1 MRRREFTALFGG
13 AAAASLLRPLAAR
26 AQWDT
31 RMRRIG
37 ALIGT
42 GSAEGQAR
50 LAGFRQQLQDLGWSE
65 GRNIVIEERWGEGD
79 FDRIGTSAQELVS
92 EMPDVL
98 LAGSVRALAALKN
111 ATATIP
117 IVFVATSD
125 PVGQGFVASLA
136 RPGGNITGFS
146 LFEFSLAGKFVEII
160 KEIAPSVTHGI
171 LLCGADNPSFAGYMR
186 SINSVAAGLAMQI
199 SAGPIHD
206 AADIER
212 LITAFAGESNGGLL
226 LAPDVVANIHRDLII
241 ALAAKHHLPA
251 IYPYRFFADAGGLA
265 SYGVDLIDLYRR
277 AAGYVDRILKGEKPA
292 ELPVQAPSKFEFVIN
307 LKTAKALGLNVPS
320 TLLARADEVIE

>member
-1 MRRREFTALFGG
+1 MRRREFMTLLGG
-13 AAAASLLRPLAAR
+13 ASVAWPLAAR
-26 AQWDT
+26 AQRET

-42 GSAEGQAR
+42 GSDEGQAR

-65 GRNIVIEERWGEGD
+65 GHNIVIEERWGEGD
-79 FDRIGTSAQELVS
+79 IDRTTTSARELVS

-98 LAGSVRALAALKN
+98 LAGSVRALTALKN
-111 ATATIP
+111 ATAAIP

-146 LFEFSLAGKFVEII
+146 LFEFSLAGKFVEIL
-160 KEIAPSVTHGI
+160 KEIAPSVTRGM
-171 LLCGADNPSFAGYMR
+171 LVCSPDNPSFQGYMR
-186 SINSVAAGLAMQI
+186 SINAVAGPLAMQV
-199 SAGPIHD
+199 STAPIHD
-206 AADIER
+206 AADVER
-212 LITAFAGESNGGLL
+212 LIAAFAGEPNGGLL
-226 LAPDVVANIHRDLII
+226 VAPDVTANIQRDLII
-241 ALAAKHHLPA
+241 ALAAKYHLPA

-277 AAGYVDRILKGEKPA
+277 AAQYVDRILKGENPA

-307 LKTAKALGLNVPS
+307 LKTVKALGLDVPAA
-320 TLLARADEVIE
+320 LLARADEVIE

>member
-1 MRRREFTALFGG
+1 MRRREFIALVGG
-13 AAAASLLRPLAAR
+13 ASVAWPLTAR
-26 AQWDT
+26 AQQDT

-37 ALIGT
+37 TLIGT
-42 GSAEGQAR
+42 GRTEGQAR

-79 FDRIGTSAQELVS
+79 FDRMGASAQELVS

-111 ATATIP
+111 ATSAIP

-125 PVGQGFVASLA
+125 PVSQGFVASLA

-146 LFEFSLAGKFVEII
+146 LFEFSLAGKFVEIL
-160 KEIAPSVTHGI
+160 KEIAPSVMQSV
-171 LLCGADNPSFAGYMR
+171 LLCSADNPSFAGYMR
-186 SINSVAAGLAMQI
+186 SINSVAAKLAMQV

-206 AADIER
+206 AADIEG
-212 LITAFAGESNGGLL
+212 LITAFAGEPNGGLL
-226 LAPDVVANIHRDLII
+226 VAPDVVANIHRDLII

-277 AAGYVDRILKGEKPA
+277 AAGYVDRVLKGEKPA

-307 LKTAKALGLNVPS
+307 LKTAKALGVDVPAA
-320 TLLARADEVIE
+320 LLARADEVIE